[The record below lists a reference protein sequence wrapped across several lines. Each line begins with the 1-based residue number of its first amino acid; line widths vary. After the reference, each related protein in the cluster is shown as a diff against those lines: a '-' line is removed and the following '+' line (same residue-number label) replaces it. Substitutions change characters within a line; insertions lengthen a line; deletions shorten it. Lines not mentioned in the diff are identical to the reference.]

1 MQFALCR
8 PGVIATATGPSPTS
22 IGRPGFG
29 CLREKSGVTSRAGI
43 VLVYPRV
50 DVIEIPAALD
60 LGGT

>member
-1 MQFALCR
+1 M
-8 PGVIATATGPSPTS
+8 IATVYGPSPTS
-22 IGRPGFG
+22 IGRLGLG
-29 CLREKSGVTSRAGI
+29 CLRDGSGVTSCAGI